1 VVAYVVAREELTS
14 VRSELRGYLKDKLP
28 EYMVPSG
35 FVRLEALPLTPDGK
49 VDRKALP
56 AADQT
61 RLELIESFVDPGNAA
76 EQTIAKIW
84 VQILGVD
91 RVGVYDNFYG
101 LGGNLLA
108 TQDMSRLWK
117 AFQYSRG

>member
-1 VVAYVVAREELTS
+1 
-14 VRSELRGYLKDKLP
+14 
-28 EYMVPSG
+28 MVPSG
-35 FVRLEALPLTPDGK
+35 FLGLDALPLTPDEK
-49 VDRKALP
+49 VDSKALP

-101 LGGNLLA
+101 LGGHFLLA
-108 TQDMSRLWK
+108 TQAMSRLRE
-117 AFQYSRG
+117 AFHYSRG

>member
-35 FVRLEALPLTPDGK
+35 FLGLDALPLTPDGK
-49 VDRKALP
+49 VDSKALP